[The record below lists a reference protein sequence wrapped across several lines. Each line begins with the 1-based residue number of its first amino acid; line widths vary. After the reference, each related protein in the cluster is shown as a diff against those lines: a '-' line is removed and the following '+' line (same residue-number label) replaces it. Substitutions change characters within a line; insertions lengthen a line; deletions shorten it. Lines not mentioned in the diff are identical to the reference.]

1 MQLLH
6 SPTPLCRCA
15 MADGLY
21 LCLEISFFQKFKS
34 SILFLLKSSSCSQG
48 SILFTLLR
56 GLFSRHLQGTI
67 PLELSFSLTPSE
79 IFSNTL
85 PVLDLQS
92 LSTVLKSSRFGALA
106 ATTNLTFPFSDLSLR
121 IQSDLHSPA
130 WFKQPNS
137 LWTKREQ
144 KFNCLASSTH
154 SMRRN
159 STALYAGISWL
170 KQRNN

>member
-48 SILFTLLR
+48 SILFTLLL
-56 GLFSRHLQGTI
+56 GLFSQHLQGTI
-67 PLELSFSLTPSE
+67 PLEIYFSLTPSE

-106 ATTNLTFPFSDLSLR
+106 IYNQPDLSFLR
-121 IQSDLHSPA
+121 LVTENSIRPA
-130 WFKQPNS
+130 LTCTVQTTQFT
-137 LWTKREQ
+137 LD
-144 KFNCLASSTH
+144 
-154 SMRRN
+154 
-159 STALYAGISWL
+159 
-170 KQRNN
+170 